1 MLKGQ
6 CSAAVVFHLGVLVLV
21 SVLVACPSSQPTRRH
36 PDCVA
41 AVRTCVRTYS
51 YTYGCCMSRLTVD
64 ASIRQKAHSSD
75 VSRAQLKYRTV
86 ELSKEQAKV
95 LYAKG
100 QPCYRAR
107 LVRQPTSLEPGHAE
121 VSASSTLLSC
131 FPSPLTAPPSS
142 PPYCR
147 HDAVKKDD
155 PTSGSLPACH
165 PPRSHIPPS
174 GWPADPKW

>member
-1 MLKGQ
+1 MAE
-6 CSAAVVFHLGVLVLV
+6 CSKASVPRRSYFILVCWCWCRCWSHAPPV
-21 SVLVACPSSQPTRRH
+21 SLRDGIQIVW
-36 PDCVA
+36 
-41 AVRTCVRTYS
+41 
-51 YTYGCCMSRLTVD
+51 RLSVHV
-64 ASIRQKAHSSD
+64 IRQKAHSSD